1 MVAKEKDLLVIDVQQ
16 LISTKLLVFIIRFEV
31 EKRKLWETS
40 KIYIYLISSITN
52 TGTGLVHSSACTC
65 PLISPENK
73 CVLNL
78 CGFEGLFI
86 ETIQLSTLNE
96 YGVFLQLYYIKG
108 KRIKMI
114 RSVAVRLMDLQSNS
128 ELQQLSK
135 HDFLFAI
142 IFHQNNF

>member
-1 MVAKEKDLLVIDVQQ
+1 MVAKEKDLLVIDVRQ
-16 LISTKLLVFIIRFEV
+16 LISSKLLVFIIRFEANFGKPV
-31 EKRKLWETS
+31 R
-40 KIYIYLISSITN
+40 YIYLISSITN

-135 HDFLFAI
+135 HDFLSAI

>member
-16 LISTKLLVFIIRFEV
+16 LISTKLLVFIIRFEANFGKPV
-31 EKRKLWETS
+31 R
-40 KIYIYLISSITN
+40 YIYLISSITN

-128 ELQQLSK
+128 ELQRLSK
-135 HDFLFAI
+135 HDFLSAI

>member
-1 MVAKEKDLLVIDVQQ
+1 MVAKEKDLLVIDVRQ
-16 LISTKLLVFIIRFEV
+16 LISTKLLVFIIRFEANFGKPV
-31 EKRKLWETS
+31 R
-40 KIYIYLISSITN
+40 YIYLISSITN
-52 TGTGLVHSSACTC
+52 TGTGLVHNSACTC

-128 ELQQLSK
+128 ELQRLSK
-135 HDFLFAI
+135 HDFLSAI

>member
-1 MVAKEKDLLVIDVQQ
+1 MVAKEKDLLVIDVRQ

-31 EKRKLWETS
+31 EKSKLWETVR
-40 KIYIYLISSITN
+40 YIYLISSITN
-52 TGTGLVHSSACTC
+52 TGTGLVDNSACTC

-128 ELQQLSK
+128 ELQRLSK
-135 HDFLFAI
+135 HDFLSAI

>member
-1 MVAKEKDLLVIDVQQ
+1 MVAKEKDLLVIDVRQ
-16 LISTKLLVFIIRFEV
+16 LISSKLLVFIIRFEANFGKPV
-31 EKRKLWETS
+31 R
-40 KIYIYLISSITN
+40 YIYLISSITN
-52 TGTGLVHSSACTC
+52 TGTGLVHNSACTC

-135 HDFLFAI
+135 HDFLSAI

>member
-1 MVAKEKDLLVIDVQQ
+1 MVAKEKDLLVIHVRQ

-31 EKRKLWETS
+31 EKSKLWETVR
-40 KIYIYLISSITN
+40 YIYLISSITN
-52 TGTGLVHSSACTC
+52 TGTGLVHNSACTC

-135 HDFLFAI
+135 HDFLSAI
-142 IFHQNNF
+142 IFQQNNF